1 MPSGITIEIN
11 YLSLQV
17 KPTNDQILMDQAGNT
32 KGESITVLL
41 TSCLTGLDQ
50 SVLETKQKL
59 SVVIQLILNQS
70 NRRSTVQ

>member
-32 KGESITVLL
+32 KGEVSLY
-41 TSCLTGLDQ
+41 C
-50 SVLETKQKL
+50 
-59 SVVIQLILNQS
+59 
-70 NRRSTVQ
+70 